1 MSGRVENV
9 TEDHARRVLGE
20 EPKRLSRLIASKST
34 WICRRLLHYCR
45 KEFGKMRMLLL
56 LLAGVFACSASGL
69 AQDTQN
75 TYCDFDDG
83 NQVNVQYSPTVKEQ
97 PRNGRVWA
105 PGITLYVQTPLTL
118 GGTTIG
124 LGAYSVY
131 LIPGGKNWTLIVNKN
146 VTAGAA
152 YNSADDVARGSM
164 DIGEIPQPVKT
175 LQLSFGHM
183 GPKKCSLQVYYQK
196 VGAFTDFLE
205 K

>member
-20 EPKRLSRLIASKST
+20 EAKTLLWLITAKST
-34 WICRRLLHYCR
+34 WTCRRLLHYCR
-45 KEFGKMRMLLL
+45 KEFGKMRTLLL
-56 LLAGVFACSASGL
+56 LLAGVFACSASSL

-83 NQVNVQYSPTVKEQ
+83 NQVNVQYSPNVKEQ

-118 GGTTIG
+118 GGSTIG

-175 LQLSFGHM
+175 LQISFGHM